1 MKATL
6 EIPDELYALVK
17 ARAALEGRTLRSVAI
32 ELLSQWVRGDA
43 VAGGTAPGVEEG
55 KPEYKVGGDDSLA
68 GKSKEDTGP
77 LSATGDGE
85 ARRGAPYPWEIF
97 GERLRKK
104 MRYDAPIDEIAGVLK
119 GDGPEL
125 DMAKAREMYMQE
137 IAEAWKKR
145 GV

>member
-32 ELLSQWVRGDA
+32 ELLSQWVRGNA
-43 VAGGTAPGVEEG
+43 MVVGTAAKVEEG
-55 KPEYKVGGDDSLA
+55 KPGYKVGGDDSPA
-68 GKSKEDTGP
+68 GKPKENAGS
-77 LSATGDGE
+77 LSAAGAGE
-85 ARRGAPYPWEIF
+85 TNRGAPYPWEIF

-119 GDGPEL
+119 RGGPEL

-137 IAEAWKKR
+137 IAEAWRKR